1 MIKNEIVNLKDNNLV
16 DPIKEQDKINF
27 ETISNY
33 YKSEFVSKF

>member
-1 MIKNEIVNLKDNNLV
+1 MIKIETKDHNLI

-33 YKSEFVSKF
+33 YKSDFVSKFY